1 MSKRKIT
8 LKQFCQLFVDG
19 TMLRVVSDEV
29 EKFCQDVRWVK
40 QSSYADNT
48 VNHCYIWNNVLWV
61 VLE

>member
-19 TMLRVVSDEV
+19 TMLMVVSDEV
-29 EKFCQDVRWVK
+29 EKFRQDVHWLK
-40 QSSYADNT
+40 QSSYADKT
-48 VNHCYIWNNVLWV
+48 VDHCYMWNNVLWV